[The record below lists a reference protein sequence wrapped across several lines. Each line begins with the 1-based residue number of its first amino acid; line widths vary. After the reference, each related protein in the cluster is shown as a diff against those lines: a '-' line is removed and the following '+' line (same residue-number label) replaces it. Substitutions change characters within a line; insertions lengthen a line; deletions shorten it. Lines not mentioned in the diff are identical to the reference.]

1 MMKGIRT
8 MHRPNKVWKSIMV
21 LMFCLIFTLTSYS
34 SVFAAE
40 TSKGELYSSIDRY
53 IQSQI
58 TEGELP
64 GVYAVI
70 VHEGEISFSKGY
82 GYANVKQKIT
92 PDDHTLFE
100 MGSNTKA
107 FTGLA
112 ILQLENEGLL
122 ELDDPVSEYLPW
134 FQVQYKDRA
143 VNVTIQHLLK
153 HTSGIP
159 YEALGNIVPDTS
171 ENALE
176 DAVKT
181 LINSDVMFNPGSN
194 SVYSSMNYDVLGLI
208 IESISGTSYEEYMEQ
223 LMKEHLGMQESFFS
237 KSSASPPE
245 GVATGYKLGF
255 KKYHEYEAEVYRGN
269 APAAYLYSNASDIA
283 KWMSI
288 QLGTNSDVTEE
299 MKQLIAKSHET
310 RGGVPYNFGW
320 QIEEYGNYI
329 IHGGNN
335 PNYASYIGL
344 LLDERTGIAILGNA
358 NSEYINWIG
367 AGVKDLIQGKEPQKQ
382 EVPPFIQ
389 MIKQL
394 DRFTSIGVIG
404 LSLIS
409 LIVIGLAA
417 SVLVQAAKKKRSFQ
431 KLSPKRVKGVLLS
444 TVAVIFPLLALLY
457 IYKNMKF
464 IGLPIPFIVDW
475 GPTSLKYSINLI
487 IVAIISAYL
496 YYLSTFFFSKA
507 KDNIYFTVILF
518 TLVSGIGNGLIIFII
533 NTTVQSGTRYELNQL
548 LFFAFSIILYI
559 WGTRIVRVKLIKLTN
574 DAVYEKRTQL
584 VNYLS
589 NTSYQKFERV
599 DKGHVHAVLNNDTEV
614 VSRFANLFVSFI
626 TSLVTLIFCFVYLGI
641 INLVGLGLSVA
652 VIALAAGMYFYVG
665 AQASSFWEKNRD
677 IQNRFYKLIND
688 LISGFK
694 ELSMN
699 NRRKQE
705 FQKDMFESCD
715 DSRVARIKGEMKFTN
730 VTIFGE
736 LIFVIV
742 IGTVVFAFPLLFSDI
757 TKENLL
763 SYVFVFLYM
772 TGPVNIILS
781 TIPEVIQFNVS
792 WKRINATL
800 AERKIG
806 IDASPGDPSISMTD
820 AQNNESILIELQDV
834 TYSHTM
840 DDEQSFGVGPI
851 NCTMSSGEIV
861 FITGG
866 NGSGK
871 STLAKLITGLYRPE
885 DGVVLVNGEEMLDD
899 RLKQNYGAIYS
910 DYYLFDKLYGVD
922 YNESKLEIE
931 QYLKLFQLDDKVTI
945 SEQGLSTVN
954 LSTGQRKRLALLIC
968 YLEDR
973 PVFLFDE
980 WAADQDPEFRNLFY
994 TQLLPELKEKGK
1006 CIIAIT
1012 HDDHYFDV
1020 ADKLIKM
1027 DMGKIVDYRVKNE
1040 ICEVM

>member
-1 MMKGIRT
+1 MQTRT
-8 MHRPNKVWKSIMV
+8 KVWISFLVMM
-21 LMFCLIFTLTSYS
+21 LCLQLNSFTIASG
-34 SVFAAE
+34 AE
-40 TSKGELYSSIDRY
+40 TVDAEKLYTNIDQY

-58 TEGELP
+58 IEGEVP

-70 VHEGEISFSKGY
+70 VHEGEIRFSKGY
-82 GYANVKQKIT
+82 GYANVEQQIT

-112 ILQLENEGLL
+112 MLQLENEGLL
-122 ELDDPVSEYLPW
+122 KMDDPVSKYLPW
-134 FQVQYKDRA
+134 FQVKYRDRV
-143 VNVTIQHLLK
+143 VNVTLQQLLK

-181 LINSDVMFNPGSN
+181 LINSEVMFNPGSDF
-194 SVYSSMNYDVLGLI
+194 VYTSMNYDVLGLI
-208 IESISGTSYEEYMEQ
+208 IERISGTSYEEYMEQ
-223 LMKEHLGMQESFFS
+223 FMKDDLGMQDSFFS

-255 KKYHEYEAEVYRGN
+255 SKYHEYKAEMYRGN

-299 MKQLIAKSHET
+299 VRQLIAKSHES

-320 QIEEYGNYI
+320 QIEEYGKFI
-329 IHGGNN
+329 THGGNN
-335 PNYASYIGL
+335 PNYASFIGL
-344 LLDERTGIAILGNA
+344 LPDERTGIAILGNA
-358 NSEYINWIG
+358 NSEYIQWIG
-367 AGVKDLIQGKEPQKQ
+367 LGVKDLIQGKEPQQ
-382 EVPPFIQ
+382 QDVPPFIQ
-389 MIKQL
+389 MIKQM
-394 DRFTSIGVIG
+394 DKFTSIGVMG

-409 LIVIGLAA
+409 LIVFGLAT
-417 SVLVQAAKKKRSFQ
+417 SVLVQAAKKKRSYQ
-431 KLSPKRVKGVLLS
+431 KLSPKRVRTILLS
-444 TVAVIFPLLALLY
+444 ALAVIFPLIALLY
-457 IYKNMKF
+457 IYRNMKF
-464 IGLPIPFIVDW
+464 IGLPMPFIVDW
-475 GPTSLKYSINLI
+475 GPTSLKYSITLLI
-487 IVAIISAYL
+487 VVIFSAYL
-496 YYLSTFFFSKA
+496 YYLATFFFSKA

-518 TLVSGIGNGLIIFII
+518 TLVSGIGNGLIIFTI

-548 LFFAFSIILYI
+548 LFFVFSIILYI
-559 WGTRIVRVKLIKLTN
+559 WGTRVVRVKLIKLTN

-584 VNYLS
+584 INFIS
-589 NTSYQKFERV
+589 DTSYQKFERV

-641 INLVGLGLSVA
+641 INLVGLGLSVT

-665 AQASSFWEKNRD
+665 AQASAFWEKNRD

-699 NRRKQE
+699 HRKKME
-705 FQKDMFESCD
+705 FREDMVESCD
-715 DSRVARIKGEMKFTN
+715 DSRRTRIKGEMKFTN

-742 IGTVVFAFPLLFSDI
+742 IGAVVFVFPLLFRDI

-806 IDASPGDPSISMTD
+806 VDSSLGDPSISITD
-820 AQNNESILIELQDV
+820 SQNNKSIHIELQDV
-834 TYSHTM
+834 TYTHTT
-840 DDEQSFGVGPI
+840 DDDQSFGVGPI

-885 DGVVLVNGEEMLDD
+885 GGVVLMNGEEMLDD
-899 RLKQNYGAIYS
+899 SLTQNYGAIFS

-922 YNESKLEIE
+922 YNESKQEIE
-931 QYLKLFQLDDKVTI
+931 QYLKLLQLDDKVTI
-945 SEQGLSTVN
+945 SEEGLSTVN
-954 LSTGQRKRLALLIC
+954 LSTGQRKRLALLIS

-973 PVFLFDE
+973 SVFLFDE

-1027 DMGKIVDYRVKNE
+1027 DMGKIVDYQVKSE
-1040 ICEVM
+1040 ICEVV

>member
-1 MMKGIRT
+1 MQT
-8 MHRPNKVWKSIMV
+8 MHRPNKVWKSILVMMCF
-21 LMFCLIFTLTSYS
+21 LYAALTSYPAA
-34 SVFAAE
+34 FAAAE
-40 TSKGELYSSIDRY
+40 ASSSEELYRTIDQY
-53 IQSQI
+53 IQSQV
-58 TEGELP
+58 TEGEIP

-70 VHEGEISFSKGY
+70 VQEGEIRFSKGY
-82 GYANVKQKIT
+82 GYANVNRQIP

-100 MGSNTKA
+100 LGSNTKA

-112 ILQLENEGLL
+112 ILQLEHEGLL
-122 ELDDPVSEYLPW
+122 NLDDPVSKYLPW
-134 FQVQYKDRA
+134 FQVHYKDRA
-143 VNVTIQHLLK
+143 VNITLQQLLK

-159 YEALGNIVPDTS
+159 YEALGNIGPNTS
-171 ENALE
+171 EHALE

-181 LINSDVMFNPGSN
+181 LINSEVVFNPGS
-194 SVYSSMNYDVLGLI
+194 SFVYTSMNYDVLGLI
-208 IESISGTSYEEYMEQ
+208 IERISGVSYEEYMEQ
-223 LMKEHLGMQESFFS
+223 FMKESLGMQDSSFS
-237 KSSASPPE
+237 KSSASPPD
-245 GVATGYKLGF
+245 GAAAGYKLGF
-255 KKYHEYEAEVYRGN
+255 SNYHEYKAEMYRGN
-269 APAAYLYSNASDIA
+269 APAAYLYSNASDLA

-288 QLGTNSDVTEE
+288 QLGTSPDVTEE
-299 MKQLIAKSHET
+299 VRQLIAKSHESH
-310 RGGVPYNFGW
+310 GGVPYHFGW
-320 QIEEYGNYI
+320 QIEESGKFI
-329 IHGGNN
+329 THGGNN
-335 PNYASYIGL
+335 PNYASFIGL
-344 LLDERTGIAILGNA
+344 LSDEQTGIAILGNA
-358 NSEYINWIG
+358 NSEYVQWIG
-367 AGVKDLIQGKEPQKQ
+367 LGVKELIQGKQPQQ
-382 EVPPFIQ
+382 QSVPPFIQ
-389 MIKQL
+389 MVKQV
-394 DRFTSIGVIG
+394 DKFTSIGVIG

-409 LIVIGLAA
+409 FIVLGLTV
-417 SVLVQAAKKKRSFQ
+417 SVLVQAAKGKRSYQ
-431 KLSPKRVKGVLLS
+431 KLSPKRIRTILFSML
-444 TVAVIFPLLALLY
+444 AVIFPLTGLLY

-475 GPTSLKYSINLI
+475 GPTTLKYSIYLLLVVI
-487 IVAIISAYL
+487 FSAYL
-496 YYLSTFFFSKA
+496 YYLATFFFSKA

-518 TLVSGIGNGLIIFII
+518 TLVSGIGNGLIIYII
-533 NTTVQSGTRYELNQL
+533 NTTVQSGVQYEMNQL
-548 LFFAFSIILYI
+548 LFFLFSIILYI
-559 WGTRIVRVKLIKLTN
+559 WGTRVVRVKLIKLTN

-584 VNYLS
+584 INFIS
-589 NTSYQKFERV
+589 DTSYQKFERA
-599 DKGHVHAVLNNDTEV
+599 DKGHIHAVLNNDTEV

-665 AQASSFWEKNRD
+665 SQASAFWEKNRD
-677 IQNRFYKLIND
+677 IQNRFYQLIND

-699 NRRKQE
+699 HRKKLE
-705 FQKDMFESCD
+705 FREDMIGSCD
-715 DSRVARIKGEMKFTN
+715 DSRRARIKGEMKFTN

-736 LIFVIV
+736 LIFVFV
-742 IGTVVFAFPLLFSDI
+742 IGAVVFVFPLLFSDI

-792 WKRINATL
+792 WKRIHSTL
-800 AERKIG
+800 AERKLEVAVSEDEPFISNT
-806 IDASPGDPSISMTD
+806 DLRDKPSVC
-820 AQNNESILIELQDV
+820 IELQDI
-834 TYSHTM
+834 TYTHTGEN
-840 DDEQSFGVGPI
+840 DQSFLVGPI

-885 DGVVLVNGEEMLDD
+885 SGVILVNGEDMPDN
-899 RLKQNYGAIYS
+899 RLSQHYGAIFS

-922 YNESKLEIE
+922 YNESRQEIE
-931 QYLKLFQLDDKVTI
+931 RYLGLLQLKDKVTI

-954 LSTGQRKRLALLIC
+954 LSTGQRKRLALLIS

-973 PVFLFDE
+973 SVFLFDE
-980 WAADQDPEFRNLFY
+980 WAADQDPEFRSLFY

-1027 DMGKIVDYRVKNE
+1027 DMGRIVDYRVKNE
-1040 ICEVM
+1040 SCGVV